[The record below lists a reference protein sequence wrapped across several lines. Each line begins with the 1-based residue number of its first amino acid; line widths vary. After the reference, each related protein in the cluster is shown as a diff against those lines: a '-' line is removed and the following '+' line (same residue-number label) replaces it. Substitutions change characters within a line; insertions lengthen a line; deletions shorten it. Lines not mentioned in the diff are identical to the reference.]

1 MPKLLP
7 STTFRWGMT
16 SILTMAMV
24 VVITLF
30 VTLTTVL
37 DVRKERGIFHAELEQ
52 RGLLLAETLNE
63 VLADP
68 LYFTDIDEL
77 RDLAEVARSHP
88 DITSVRVFR
97 PDGRL
102 LVSNTREDDQ
112 SDYPTGFAD
121 DQFGLDTLE
130 GVQTNLRFRGDSLEV
145 ASPIEAGGEV
155 IGVVQF
161 EFRADSLSA
170 EITNIVWQHVWQG
183 LALIGIGVIISYVIA
198 RLVTKPLQSIAKVAK
213 EIGEGNLDTPVK
225 ARGTRETV
233 ELGHALEGMKAQLK
247 QFYSGLEQQVAART
261 RELSQANEA
270 LRNENIQRRRAEG
283 ELEKARDA
291 ALQASR
297 AKSEFLSSMS
307 HEIRTPM
314 NAILGM
320 SDLLAETP
328 LTHEQQEY
336 VRIARTGGEN
346 LLSLIDDILDLSKV
360 EAGQLQME
368 MVELDVG
375 RIVEETATF
384 LAVRA
389 HGKGLELSCRVM
401 PEVPAIR
408 LGDPVRLRQVLTNL
422 VGNAIK
428 FTERGAVSLSVKHDP
443 AGEEGGD
450 LLFRVSDTGIGIPP
464 QRLDYIFDM
473 FTQVDGSTTRHYGGT
488 GLGLAICRRLV
499 GIMGGTIWAESTPGE
514 GSSFYFTARFPLSGV
529 PSGAAVPE
537 RPDMKQLKMLVVDDS
552 SNNRIIL
559 REVLGGWGAQVSEAR
574 DGEEALTKLAHARE
588 MGEPYQLVLLDR
600 YMPGKDG
607 FQVAECIR
615 GGPNAPGMTLMMLTS
630 DNLHGDI
637 DRCRRLGISRY
648 LVKPVS
654 RAELL
659 HTVSSALGLE
669 GYRAG
674 EGASVVNSP
683 GHEAQRPLSILLVED
698 SQDSQLLVRSYLK
711 DTPHQID
718 TAENGAVAIERFT
731 SGAYDLVL
739 MDMQMPVM
747 DWYTATRAIRKW
759 EEEKRAKATPVIA
772 LTAHALKRDAQRSI
786 DAGCTAHITKP
797 IRKAKLMEAISTH
810 ARRTGHALDT

>member
-514 GSSFYFTARFPLSGV
+514 GSSF
-529 PSGAAVPE
+529 
-537 RPDMKQLKMLVVDDS
+537 RPGSYIRYVD
-552 SNNRIIL
+552 R
-559 REVLGGWGAQVSEAR
+559 
-574 DGEEALTKLAHARE
+574 
-588 MGEPYQLVLLDR
+588 
-600 YMPGKDG
+600 
-607 FQVAECIR
+607 
-615 GGPNAPGMTLMMLTS
+615 
-630 DNLHGDI
+630 
-637 DRCRRLGISRY
+637 
-648 LVKPVS
+648 
-654 RAELL
+654 
-659 HTVSSALGLE
+659 
-669 GYRAG
+669 
-674 EGASVVNSP
+674 
-683 GHEAQRPLSILLVED
+683 
-698 SQDSQLLVRSYLK
+698 
-711 DTPHQID
+711 
-718 TAENGAVAIERFT
+718 
-731 SGAYDLVL
+731 
-739 MDMQMPVM
+739 
-747 DWYTATRAIRKW
+747 
-759 EEEKRAKATPVIA
+759 
-772 LTAHALKRDAQRSI
+772 
-786 DAGCTAHITKP
+786 
-797 IRKAKLMEAISTH
+797 
-810 ARRTGHALDT
+810 